1 MKQFINLLVD
11 IMENGYRKVNRTGTD
26 TIAVVGR
33 QLRFDL
39 RKGFPLSTTRQI
51 HIRSLIH
58 ELFFFIQGLHN
69 NKYLTERGV
78 KIWSKWAVPHDV
90 REEYQLT
97 VDERVEILA
106 DGRNISK
113 ADAYRLL
120 PWSPIIASD
129 HDHQS
134 RHAALDDMGIASRG
148 QRVVVDE
155 GELGPIYGVQWRHW
169 KTSKGTFIDQLQWV
183 LDQLKTNPYSRRLIV
198 SAFNPEDMPDE
209 SVSPQQN
216 AINGKQCLA
225 ACHTFFQFTVTPPQ
239 DLADGKGVLHL
250 HLYQRKL
257 TCAFAV

>member
-51 HIRSLIH
+51 HIKSLIH
-58 ELFFFIQGLHN
+58 ELLMFIAGITN
-69 NKYLTERGV
+69 NKYLTDRGV
-78 KIWSKWAVPHDV
+78 KIWSKWALPGDIL
-90 REEYQLT
+90 EEVELT

-113 ADAYRLL
+113 QDAYRLL
-120 PWSPIIASD
+120 PWSPIVTEAEK
-129 HDHQS
+129 QW
-134 RHAALDDMGIASRG
+134 ALDDLGIPRRG
-148 QRVVVDE
+148 QRVVVE
-155 GELGPIYGVQWRHW
+155 AGELGPIYGAQWRKW
-169 KTSKGTFIDQLQWV
+169 KTSKGGFIDQLQWV
-183 LDQLKTNPYSRRLIV
+183 IDQLKTNPYSRRLIV
-198 SAFNPEDMPDE
+198 SAFNPEDMPDDTM
-209 SVSPQQN
+209 SPQDN
-216 AINGKQCLA
+216 AAAGKQCLA